1 MVAVGQNRRMSE
13 STVPPPLSAAD
24 EAKEVAEKVQETR
37 NQADSDSAQLG
48 RGNSPLFW
56 VAFDPKWLR
65 RAVLAIILLYILYRV
80 ADWIFVATA
89 NFLFLLLLAWLFGI
103 ALEPI
108 VSFFARRGMKR
119 GLATGIAMLS
129 FFLAAA
135 IFLAAFG
142 GLLLAQLSQLVTT
155 IPTLI
160 DQAADWASATFQR
173 DIDPKAIAEQ
183 FNITSAQA
191 GQWASNLAGGVLGVL
206 TTTLGLVFQ
215 GFTMLLFAFYFSADG
230 PRLRRTI
237 ASWLPT
243 QRQQVFAT
251 VWDITVQK
259 TGAFVVSRLLLA
271 LLAAVFMS
279 GFLLL
284 IGVPYWLPLGL
295 FTGVVSQFIP
305 TIGTYLG
312 ILLPALVA
320 VFNDPLDVV
329 WIVIFGTVYQQI
341 ENYFFS
347 PRISAATLDIH
358 PAIAFGS
365 VIVGAALFGPIG
377 AIIAIPL
384 AAAITSIVDTYG
396 RRYQL
401 IPELEIHDVAK
412 RRQARRKKADQLSAE
427 GYERLEGPLQEK

>member
-1 MVAVGQNRRMSE
+1 
-13 STVPPPLSAAD
+13 
-24 EAKEVAEKVQETR
+24 
-37 NQADSDSAQLG
+37 
-48 RGNSPLFW
+48 
-56 VAFDPKWLR
+56 
-65 RAVLAIILLYILYRV
+65 
-80 ADWIFVATA
+80 
-89 NFLFLLLLAWLFGI
+89 
-103 ALEPI
+103 
-108 VSFFARRGMKR
+108 
-119 GLATGIAMLS
+119 
-129 FFLAAA
+129 
-135 IFLAAFG
+135 
-142 GLLLAQLSQLVTT
+142 
-155 IPTLI
+155 
-160 DQAADWASATFQR
+160 
-173 DIDPKAIAEQ
+173 
-183 FNITSAQA
+183 
-191 GQWASNLAGGVLGVL
+191 VLGVL

-320 VFNDPLDVV
+320 VFNDPLAVV
-329 WIVIFGTVYQQI
+329 WIVIFGTVYQQL

>member
-1 MVAVGQNRRMSE
+1 MSDSTSPPSPSVA
-13 STVPPPLSAAD
+13 A
-24 EAKEVAEKVQETR
+24 AKEAAEEAAKSPTQV
-37 NQADSDSAQLG
+37 DSDAAQLG
-48 RGNSPLFW
+48 RGTSPLYW

-65 RAVLAIILLYILYRV
+65 RSVIAIILLYILFRV
-80 ADWIFVATA
+80 ADWIFIATA

-108 VSFFARRGMKR
+108 VGFFARRGMKR

-135 IFLAAFG
+135 VFLAAFG

-191 GQWASNLAGGVLGVL
+191 GKWASNLAGGVFGVL

-215 GFTMLLFAFYFSADG
+215 LFTMLLFAFYFSADG

-251 VWDITVQK
+251 IWDITVQK

-384 AAAITSIVDTYG
+384 AAAITAIVDTYG

-401 IPELEIHDVAK
+401 IPELAESGGSNK
-412 RRQARRKKADQLSAE
+412 RKARRKEADKLPVDD
-427 GYERLEGPLQEK
+427 YERLAGPLQEKK